1 MPLFNGLSSFSS
13 FVFRPVLVLQ
23 NKISNNFDKL
33 NTVFMFKNS
42 LKKQNEELQLKLME
56 NNAFLTNYYS
66 IVDENIQLKEILGRK
81 KEKINFLLS
90 AILSKPNQSPYD
102 TLIIDVGTK
111 DGVKAG
117 DLVFALGDVPIGY
130 ITTTHTN
137 SSKVSL
143 LSSSGN
149 MTEVTIVGRNILMQL
164 VGRGG
169 GNFEL
174 ILPRDFAI
182 EAKSA
187 VILPGIPSY
196 VVATVLSTIS
206 DPRDSFTKALLISPV
221 NVQELKFVQVKL
233 SQ

>member
-13 FVFRPVLVLQ
+13 FIFRPVLILQ
-23 NKISNNFDKL
+23 NKISHNFDKL
-33 NTVFMFKNS
+33 NDVFIFKNS
-42 LKKQNEELQLKLME
+42 LKKQNEELQLKLIE
-56 NNAFLTNYYS
+56 NNALLTNYYS
-66 IVDENIQLKEILGRK
+66 VVNENIQLKEILGRK
-81 KEKINFLLS
+81 KEKTNFLLS

-102 TLIIDVGTK
+102 TLVVDVGTN

-117 DLVFALGDVPIGY
+117 DLVFALGDIPIGH
-130 ITTTHTN
+130 IATTHSN

-143 LSSSGN
+143 LSSGGN
-149 MTEVTIVGRNILMQL
+149 ITEVTIVGRNVLMQL

-174 ILPRDFAI
+174 ILPRDFML
-182 EAKSA
+182 EEKSA
-187 VILPGIPSY
+187 VVLPGIPSY